1 MCMAEWQ
8 GMEASVGERVTGHGT
23 RLGQRRLRTD
33 GGLEINIVY
42 FANVA
47 GAVLRPHKIAY

>member
-1 MCMAEWQ
+1 MAERE
-8 GMEASVGERVTGHGT
+8 GMEASAGERVTVRGT
-23 RLGQRRLRTD
+23 RLGKRRLRTD
-33 GGLEINIVY
+33 GGLEISIVH